1 MPDYIAAQTEICQKI
16 APVVTFPKSSLG
28 ECISSMLM
36 DGEEHLL
43 IAFES
48 YFDCSGGIK
57 NTPYLTLA
65 GMAADDSMWAEFNR
79 GWNDILKSNNPPA
92 AYMHMREALTLGGE
106 FDQKKGWTNQNIY
119 TLAYKLLKFMS
130 EMDKTKF
137 RQFMCAID
145 MNAYRRLESEG
156 IWMHSPI
163 EICNKCPET
172 VLSWYVTKYPGIIQH
187 LHFFF
192 DQGEPFK
199 EVFEKLWISNKNNT
213 LGSHGADIFWSLLKT
228 ISSADMR
235 DHPALQAADMLA
247 WSVNRDLTS
256 EKDRPFKAWAYIMH
270 QVVPS
275 AGIIWNEGRL
285 RNHYK
290 KN

>member
-1 MPDYIAAQTEICQKI
+1 
-16 APVVTFPKSSLG
+16 VTFPKNSPG
-28 ECISSMLM
+28 ERISSTFI
-36 DGEEHLL
+36 DGEERLL

-48 YFDCSGGIK
+48 YFDCSGGVK

-65 GMAADDSMWAEFNR
+65 GMAADDSMWSEFNR
-79 GWNDILKSNNPPA
+79 GWNDILRSSNPPA
-92 AYMHMREALTLGGE
+92 AYMHMTEALTLRGE
-106 FDQKKGWTNQNIY
+106 FDQKKGWSNQSIY
-119 TLAYKLLKFMS
+119 KLAYKLLKFMS

-145 MNAYRRLESEG
+145 MHAYRKLESEG
-156 IWMHSPI
+156 IQMHGPI

-172 VLSWYVTKYPGIIQH
+172 VLSWYVTKYPGVIQH

-199 EVFEKLWISNKNNT
+199 EGFEQLWTSNKNNV

-247 WSVNRDLTS
+247 WSVNRGLTS
-256 EKDRPFKAWAYIMH
+256 KGDRPFKAWAHIMH
-270 QVVPS
+270 QVIPTS
-275 AGIIWNEGRL
+275 GIIWNEERL
-285 RNHYK
+285 RKHYE